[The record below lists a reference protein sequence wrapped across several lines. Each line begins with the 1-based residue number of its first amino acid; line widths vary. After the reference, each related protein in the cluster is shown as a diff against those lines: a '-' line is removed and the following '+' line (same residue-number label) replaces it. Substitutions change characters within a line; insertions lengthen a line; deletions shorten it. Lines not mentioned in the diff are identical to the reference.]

1 MPDKHDYSELCKEKS
16 GDEEEL
22 YNLPPL
28 EGDKEKYSAHSR
40 PLSKGVKDGKVLK
53 ILIPNKLFNRLPIL
67 LAQMKT
73 GNNSNKRNQTNSVSF
88 DQQNKITKAFYN
100 NLIKSLY

>member
-28 EGDKEKYSAHSR
+28 EGDKEKYIAHSR
-40 PLSKGVKDGKVLK
+40 PLSKGVKDGKVFK

-73 GNNSNKRNQTNSVSF
+73 GNNSNKLIQTKETRQIVYLLVS
-88 DQQNKITKAFYN
+88 K
-100 NLIKSLY
+100 IKSQKHFTTT

>member
-1 MPDKHDYSELCKEKS
+1 MPDKHVYSELCKEKS

-22 YNLPPL
+22 YNLLPL

-67 LAQMKT
+67 LTQMKT
-73 GNNSNKRNQTNSVSF
+73 GNNSNKLIQTKETRQIVYPLVS
-88 DQQNKITKAFYN
+88 K
-100 NLIKSLY
+100 IKSQKHFTTT